1 MFFRQPHFL
10 SRCLNIFSLA
20 NSIGLA
26 CTLRSS
32 FLLAHWALEGGGGGG
47 KSRYGEHSLC
57 ALKAHAPEMIV
68 GLRGV
73 KGEGECV
80 SASYVVPLMPC
91 SVTMTCMTS
100 FRLRSSSMYNLMM
113 MGLFISHSVLL
124 GRMRRPAEEAVAARL
139 LLDLA
144 APVAAAAAAAAAAGV
159 PVTLPVEV
167 ARGRSGTCVVMAIG
181 SSGKSSMERKSRE
194 VEVVD
199 GGVGIMAA

>member
-1 MFFRQPHFL
+1 
-10 SRCLNIFSLA
+10 
-20 NSIGLA
+20 
-26 CTLRSS
+26 
-32 FLLAHWALEGGGGGG
+32 
-47 KSRYGEHSLC
+47 
-57 ALKAHAPEMIV
+57 
-68 GLRGV
+68 
-73 KGEGECV
+73 
-80 SASYVVPLMPC
+80 
-91 SVTMTCMTS
+91 
-100 FRLRSSSMYNLMM
+100 MYSLMM

-144 APVAAAAAAAAAAGV
+144 ALPAAAGV
-159 PVTLPVEV
+159 PVALPVGA